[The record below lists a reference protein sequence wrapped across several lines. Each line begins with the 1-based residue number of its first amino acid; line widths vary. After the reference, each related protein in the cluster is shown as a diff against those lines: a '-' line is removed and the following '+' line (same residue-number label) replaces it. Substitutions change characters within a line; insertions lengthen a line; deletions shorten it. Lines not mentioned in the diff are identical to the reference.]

1 MATIA
6 QKVGP
11 KFQVTIPKKVRDA
24 FGIQVG
30 DFVEASVGREGILL
44 KRKILIDH
52 NPVVEAALKEALADI
67 KAGRVSKSYKSA
79 RTLIRDAVRHGH
91 ELSKNKPIR

>member
-1 MATIA
+1 MTTAA

-24 FGIQVG
+24 FGIRVG
-30 DFVEASVGREGILL
+30 DLVEASVGCEGILL

-52 NPVVEAALKEALADI
+52 NPAVEAALKEALADI
-67 KAGRVSKSYKSA
+67 KAGRVSKPYKSV

-91 ELSKNKPIR
+91 ELSKNKQVR